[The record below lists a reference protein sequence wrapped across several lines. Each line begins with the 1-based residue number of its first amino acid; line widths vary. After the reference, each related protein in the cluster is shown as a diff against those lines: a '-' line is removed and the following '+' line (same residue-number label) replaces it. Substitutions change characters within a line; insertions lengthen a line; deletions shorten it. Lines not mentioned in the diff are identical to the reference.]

1 MDEQLIRR
9 LIATIKCSVC
19 GQHYE
24 GEDVKILGHRDDL
37 WFLSVSCASCQTQGL
52 VAVVIKE
59 GKRPYVVTDLTEK
72 DKTKFRHMEAVAAD
86 DVLDVHDFL
95 KGFDG
100 DFGQLFSVK

>member
-1 MDEQLIRR
+1 MDEQLVRR

-19 GQHYE
+19 GRHYE
-24 GEDVKILGHRDDL
+24 GENVKILGHRDDL
-37 WFLSVSCASCQTQGL
+37 WFLSVSCLSCHTQGL

-59 GKRPYVVTDLTEK
+59 GKPPYVVTDLTEEEQA
-72 DKTKFRHMEAVAAD
+72 KFRGMEAVGAD

-100 DFGQLFSVK
+100 DFAHFFSVR